1 MMKKKIRKLFGAEE
15 EKKAACKFCG
25 TYLVLEDGELICP
38 QCGYMASTES
48 NVFNLSGREGGRE
61 EAKAPAAF
69 PTSSSSQDARDA
81 DLGEDESPEGGGD
94 VAEAAVQE
102 SAGVPGA
109 LEERDAGTPLFP
121 VDPLGLREL
130 LARQPELL
138 EPGLGLVAN
147 QKGEPI
153 GKSFSSAVGEI
164 DLLLR
169 DGSGALVVV
178 TVARR
183 DQGEDLVSGT
193 LQRIGWVR
201 KHLAKGNHTVRGI
214 VLVEHAPD
222 NLDYVAA
229 AVAGTI
235 AIKTYRL
242 ALAFDDVEI

>member
-1 MMKKKIRKLFGAEE
+1 MKKKIRKLFKVDE

-25 TYLVLEDGELICP
+25 TYLVEEDEELTCP
-38 QCGYMASTES
+38 QCGYMARSES
-48 NVFNLSGREGGRE
+48 NVFNLSGMEGRRE
-61 EAKAPAAF
+61 EAKDAHPAAF
-69 PTSSSSQDARDA
+69 PTSPQDALDA
-81 DLGEDESPEGGGD
+81 DLGEDESLEGRGD
-94 VAEAAVQE
+94 VVEDSVQE
-102 SAGVPGA
+102 SEGVPGA
-109 LEERDAGTPLFP
+109 LEELDAGAPLFP

-130 LARQPELL
+130 LAQQPELL
-138 EPGLGLVAN
+138 EAGLCLVAN
-147 QKGEPI
+147 KKGEPI

-183 DQGEDLVSGT
+183 GQWENLVSGT

-201 KHLAKGNHTVRGI
+201 KHLATGNHNVRGI
-214 VLVEHAPD
+214 VLVQHAPD